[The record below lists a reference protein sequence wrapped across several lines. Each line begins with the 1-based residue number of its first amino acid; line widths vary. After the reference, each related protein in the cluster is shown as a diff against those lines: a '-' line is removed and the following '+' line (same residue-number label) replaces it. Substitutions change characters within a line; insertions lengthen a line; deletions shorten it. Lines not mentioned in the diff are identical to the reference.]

1 MTDAIAHWQDHDA
14 SKLGSKTWLY
24 CFRSKLDVDR
34 APEGVDGMCEMKT
47 FYAFRQLLSDA
58 AMVSSGATRKSIRD
72 CLPMNNQNQVSDLR
86 SFFFGGTSL
95 TCSC

>member
-14 SKLGSKTWLY
+14 SKLGTKAWLY

-58 AMVSSGATRKSIRD
+58 AMVSSGPRV
-72 CLPMNNQNQVSDLR
+72 NQLE
-86 SFFFGGTSL
+86 TAYP
-95 TCSC
+95 